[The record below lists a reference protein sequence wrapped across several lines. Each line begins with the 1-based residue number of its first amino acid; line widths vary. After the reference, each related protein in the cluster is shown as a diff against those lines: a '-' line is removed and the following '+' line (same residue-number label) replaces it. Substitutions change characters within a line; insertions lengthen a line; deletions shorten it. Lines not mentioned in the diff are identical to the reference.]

1 MHKKSVDIY
10 MFKYYYHT
18 IDRLFLVKIK
28 DAASQGGGKSE
39 I

>member
-1 MHKKSVDIY
+1 MQKKSVDIY
-10 MFKYYYHT
+10 MFIYYHHT

-28 DAASQGGGKSE
+28 DAASQDGGKSE